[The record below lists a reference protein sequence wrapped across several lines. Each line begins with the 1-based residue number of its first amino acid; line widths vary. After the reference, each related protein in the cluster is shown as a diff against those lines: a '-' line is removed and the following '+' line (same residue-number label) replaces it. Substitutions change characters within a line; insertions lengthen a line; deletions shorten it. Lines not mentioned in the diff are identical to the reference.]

1 MGEGNQGPL
10 SEGQSPS
17 ARWITLG
24 ILVLVHLCLAC
35 AIAFIPFKGTNYP
48 NRPLIGLVL
57 GIIFGQISFTG
68 AWCAFGPGKFFLRV
82 PLALMAASF
91 SGLALA
97 AFMLRTSPNNNND
110 FWFSVALVLVGWL
123 LLQPPL
129 WMIGILW
136 KRSLRLPDHVHDKS
150 SQQKQFTLADMLL
163 WTLGVAL
170 LLGIGRMALRD
181 VQFTADRTWRWE
193 DTAFFLIFLAVNFLL
208 AIPVTLVMLTWKQL
222 SFRFLAAMSWSLVL
236 GVLECVCL
244 TIMSGQTA
252 TIEASS
258 LFLIILLNFVHGVV
272 LAGSLFVL
280 TAVGYRWQPNAM
292 PLDRTVH

>member
-1 MGEGNQGPL
+1 MAPK
-10 SEGQSPS
+10 

-24 ILVLVHLCLAC
+24 ILVLVHLCLAS

-57 GIIFGQISFTG
+57 GITFGQISLTG
-68 AWCAFGPGKFFLRV
+68 AWCAFGPGRFFLRV

-129 WMIGILW
+129 WMISSHW
-136 KRSLRLPDHVHDKS
+136 KCSLRLPKS
-150 SQQKQFTLADMLL
+150 SQDKPSEAMQFTLAHMLL

-181 VQFTADRTWRWE
+181 VQLSPDRGWGR
-193 DTAFFLIFLAVNFLL
+193 DDVMIFLIFLVVNFLL
-208 AIPVTLVMLTWKQL
+208 AIPVTLVMLALKQL
-222 SFRFLAAMSWSLVL
+222 TFRFLAVLSWSLVL

-244 TIMSGQTA
+244 AFMTGPVV
-252 TIEASS
+252 EPSS
-258 LFLIILLNFVHGVV
+258 LLLIILLNFIHGLV

-280 TAVGYRWQPNAM
+280 TAVGYRWQRDAVP
-292 PLDRTVH
+292 PDRAVQWKDASR